1 MSPSPQQAVGGEDAA
16 ATVTLRPEK
25 LQSEIKNQR
34 AKIKNDEKGSHLC
47 ARDPYHRRSFIWLLP
62 PAFSL

>member
-1 MSPSPQQAVGGEDAA
+1 MSPSLQQAVSGEDAA
-16 ATVTLRPEK
+16 ATATLCPEK

-34 AKIKNDEKGSHLC
+34 AKIKNDEKGSHPC
-47 ARDPYHRRSFIWLLP
+47 ARDPYHGRSFICLLT